1 MRKPNIELLCDSHH
15 GVYIPQ
21 IMIQRL
27 LDAGWTKIPFDA
39 VDVLKD
45 IEHEN
50 YWDTWEEVLNN
61 AEWKDQS
68 SGQVFK
74 LHHDGDLWAYCP
86 DSCTPQEYFNLFGEF
101 PEWYTAEEEV

>member
-50 YWDTWEEVLNN
+50 I
-61 AEWKDQS
+61 S
-68 SGQVFK
+68 
-74 LHHDGDLWAYCP
+74 
-86 DSCTPQEYFNLFGEF
+86 
-101 PEWYTAEEEV
+101 